1 MRSFLTILCA
11 VILVAA
17 TPAYSSK
24 VKSIEL
30 EKANGFT
37 VAKINVKG
45 KVRFTHQTEIAKD
58 GKPFRI
64 IVDILSAT
72 HDLSAKTYE
81 QLPDCRITSIRT
93 SQYAVKPEKIVRIV
107 LDMKGESTYRIESR
121 NNSVFLFVHDKNS
134 KPFATW
140 SSDSYK
146 ESAPAKKPAV
156 AAKPSSAKD
165 EPGNSSYAKI
175 ASINKALDEDRK
187 SSLESAE
194 SKPFI
199 YPSREQSTSKKPSS
213 EVSVPKVKKPST
225 TKKMYPPV
233 IDDAPLK
240 DSKSKTITKP
250 EAKTST
256 SKLAAADKKT
266 VTKKVAVKPSS
277 LTKPSGS
284 SVPSTKKE
292 AIKTAKVTKKP
303 STAVSKPVPS
313 KPTQAKQIKS
323 KYKGKSATES
333 KLKKTGPPSS
343 PNNAK
348 SSKLAKS
355 SSRKSTP
362 KATLAKNSNA
372 KKSSVSKKK
381 SRKPTTFAKT
391 DKKAEKS
398 STARFRRSPAQS
410 RKIKGTMV
418 AEFPKRLVIKYKGKR
433 YRDPFET
440 LINETRISNS
450 LVEKRVPNVEGLK
463 LVGVLQTA
471 GESNRALFEDKD
483 GFGYI
488 LSAGDK
494 VQKGYVLR
502 VDMEKVYFQIFEYGW
517 SRTVALNMDSY

>member
-1 MRSFLTILCA
+1 MRSFLTILSA
-11 VILVAA
+11 VTLLAA
-17 TPAYSSK
+17 GSVNSSK
-24 VKSIEL
+24 VTSIEL
-30 EKANGFT
+30 DHIQGFT
-37 VAKINVKG
+37 VANIKVDG
-45 KVRFTHQTEIAKD
+45 SVRFTHQTEIAKD
-58 GKPFRI
+58 GRPFRI

-72 HDLSAKTYE
+72 HNLSAKTFE
-81 QLPDCRITSIRT
+81 NLPDCRITGIRT
-93 SQYAVKPEKIVRIV
+93 SQFSVKPEKIVRIV
-107 LDMKGESTYRIESR
+107 LDMKGESTYRIEAR
-121 NNSVFLFVHDKNS
+121 NNSVFLFVHYKDS
-134 KPFATW
+134 KSFATW

-146 ESAPAKKPAV
+146 EPAPAKKPAV
-156 AAKPSSAKD
+156 AAKPSAAKE

-175 ASINKALDEDRK
+175 ASINKALDDDRK
-187 SSLESAE
+187 SSLESKA

-199 YPSREQSTSKKPSS
+199 YPSREESISKKPSS
-213 EVSVPKVKKPST
+213 EASVPKVKKPST
-225 TKKMYPPV
+225 PKKKYSSV

-240 DSKSKTITKP
+240 DSKSKIISKP
-250 EAKTST
+250 EVKTST
-256 SKLAAADKKT
+256 PKLGAADNKP
-266 VTKKVAVKPSS
+266 VTRKVVVKPSS
-277 LTKPSGS
+277 LTKSTGS
-284 SVPSTKKE
+284 SVPSTQKE

-303 STAVSKPVPS
+303 STAVSKAASP

-333 KLKKTGPPSS
+333 KLKKTGLPLS
-343 PNNAK
+343 PNKAK
-348 SSKLAKS
+348 AGKLAKN
-355 SSRKSTP
+355 T
-362 KATLAKNSNA
+362 NA
-372 KKSSVSKKK
+372 KKSSANKKK
-381 SRKPTTFAKT
+381 SNKPATVAKT
-391 DKKAEKS
+391 DKKATKS

-440 LINETRISNS
+440 LINEPRISNS

>member
-1 MRSFLTILCA
+1 MRSFLTILSA
-11 VILVAA
+11 VTLLAA
-17 TPAYSSK
+17 GSVNSSK
-24 VKSIEL
+24 VTSIEL
-30 EKANGFT
+30 DHIQGFT
-37 VAKINVKG
+37 VANIKVDG
-45 KVRFTHQTEIAKD
+45 SVRFTHQTEIAKD
-58 GKPFRI
+58 GRPFRI

-72 HDLSAKTYE
+72 HNLSAKTFE
-81 QLPDCRITSIRT
+81 NLPDCRITGIRT
-93 SQYAVKPEKIVRIV
+93 SQFSVKPEKIVRIV
-107 LDMKGESTYRIESR
+107 LDMKGESTYRIEAR
-121 NNSVFLFVHDKNS
+121 NNSVFLFVHDKDS
-134 KPFATW
+134 KSFATW

-146 ESAPAKKPAV
+146 EPAPAKKPAV
-156 AAKPSSAKD
+156 AAKPSAAKE

-175 ASINKALDEDRK
+175 ASINKALDDDRK
-187 SSLESAE
+187 SSLESKA

-199 YPSREQSTSKKPSS
+199 YPSREESISKKPSS
-213 EVSVPKVKKPST
+213 EASVPKVKKPST
-225 TKKMYPPV
+225 PKKKYSSV

-240 DSKSKTITKP
+240 DSKSKIISKP

-256 SKLAAADKKT
+256 PKLATADKKP
-266 VTKKVAVKPSS
+266 VTRKVAVKPSS
-277 LTKPSGS
+277 LTKSTGS
-284 SVPSTKKE
+284 SVHPNKKE
-292 AIKTAKVTKKP
+292 AINTAKVTKKP
-303 STAVSKPVPS
+303 FTAISKAASS
-313 KPTQAKQIKS
+313 KPTQVKKIKS
-323 KYKGKSATES
+323 KSKAKSAAGS
-333 KLKKTGPPSS
+333 KLKKSGPPAS
-343 PNNAK
+343 PNKAK
-348 SSKLAKS
+348 VSKLAKS
-355 SSRKSTP
+355 SSSKSAKKT
-362 KATLAKNSNA
+362 TLAKNSNA
-372 KKSSVSKKK
+372 KKSVNKKK
-381 SRKPTTFAKT
+381 SSKSTTVA
-391 DKKAEKS
+391 KAEKAKQS

>member
-1 MRSFLTILCA
+1 MRSFLTILF
-11 VILVAA
+11 AA
-17 TPAYSSK
+17 TLLTATPTYASK

-30 EKANGFT
+30 DKANGFT

-81 QLPDCRITSIRT
+81 QLPDCRITGIRT

-107 LDMKGESTYRIESR
+107 LDMKGESTYRIESQ
-121 NNSVFLFVHDKNS
+121 NNSVFLFVHDKES
-134 KPFATW
+134 KPFASW

-146 ESAPAKKPAV
+146 ETAPAKKPAV
-156 AAKPSSAKD
+156 AKKPLSTKE
-165 EPGNSSYAKI
+165 EPGNSSFAKI
-175 ASINKALDEDRK
+175 ASINKALDDDRK
-187 SSLESAE
+187 SSLETTE

-199 YPSREQSTSKKPSS
+199 YPRKEPSSAKRPGS

-225 TKKMYPPV
+225 TKINSKP
-233 IDDAPLK
+233 K
-240 DSKSKTITKP
+240 D
-250 EAKTST
+250 KTST
-256 SKLAAADKKT
+256 QKLAAANKIP
-266 VTKKVAVKPSS
+266 VTKKLAAKPSS
-277 LTKPSGS
+277 LTTPTGS

-292 AIKTAKVTKKP
+292 AIKTPKVKKKL
-303 STAVSKPVPS
+303 STSVS

-323 KYKGKSATES
+323 KDKSKSATES
-333 KLKKTGPPSS
+333 KLKKTGLPVS
-343 PNNAK
+343 PNKAK
-348 SSKLAKS
+348 AGKLAKS
-355 SSRKSTP
+355 SSSKSTQ
-362 KATLAKNSNA
+362 KATLAKKSNA
-372 KKSSVSKKK
+372 KKSSANKKK
-381 SRKPTTFAKT
+381 SSKPTTVAET
-391 DKKAEKS
+391 DKKAKKS

-488 LSAGDK
+488 LNAGDK

>member
-1 MRSFLTILCA
+1 MRSLLTILF
-11 VILVAA
+11 AA
-17 TPAYSSK
+17 TLLAATSAYASK

-30 EKANGFT
+30 DKANGFT

-81 QLPDCRITSIRT
+81 QLPACRITSIRT

-107 LDMKGESTYRIESR
+107 LDMKGESTYKIESQ
-121 NNSVFLFVHDKNS
+121 NNSVFLFVYDKES
-134 KPFATW
+134 KPFASW

-146 ESAPAKKPAV
+146 KSAPARKPAV
-156 AAKPSSAKD
+156 ATKPLSAK
-165 EPGNSSYAKI
+165 EESGNSSFAKI
-175 ASINKALDEDRK
+175 ASINKALDDDRK
-187 SSLESAE
+187 SSLESKE
-194 SKPFI
+194 SKPSI
-199 YPSREQSTSKKPSS
+199 DPRREPSS
-213 EVSVPKVKKPST
+213 VKKTGSDVSIPRVKKPST
-225 TKKMYPPV
+225 AK
-233 IDDAPLK
+233 I
-240 DSKSKTITKP
+240 DSKTKT
-250 EAKTST
+250 KTST
-256 SKLAAADKKT
+256 QKLATADKKPVTKKLAA
-266 VTKKVAVKPSS
+266 KPSS

-292 AIKTAKVTKKP
+292 TIKTAKVTKRP
-303 STAVSKPVPS
+303 SMPAAKSAQS

-323 KYKGKSATES
+323 KYKGKSVTDS
-333 KLKKTGPPSS
+333 KLKKTGLPVS
-343 PNNAK
+343 PNKAK
-348 SSKLAKS
+348 AGKLAKS
-355 SSRKSTP
+355 SSRKSSQ
-362 KATLAKNSNA
+362 KAALAKNSNA
-372 KKSSVSKKK
+372 KKSSASKKK
-381 SRKPTTFAKT
+381 SSKPTTVAKT
-391 DKKAEKS
+391 DKKAKKS

-440 LINETRISNS
+440 LINETRINNS

-463 LVGVLQTA
+463 LVGVLETA

>member
-1 MRSFLTILCA
+1 MRSFLTILSA
-11 VILVAA
+11 VTLLAA
-17 TPAYSSK
+17 GSVNSSK
-24 VKSIEL
+24 VTSIEL
-30 EKANGFT
+30 DHIQGFT
-37 VAKINVKG
+37 VANIKVDG
-45 KVRFTHQTEIAKD
+45 SVRFTHQTEIAKD
-58 GKPFRI
+58 GRPFRI

-72 HDLSAKTYE
+72 HNLSAKTFE
-81 QLPDCRITSIRT
+81 NLPDCRITGIRT
-93 SQYAVKPEKIVRIV
+93 SQFSVKPEKIVRIV
-107 LDMKGESTYRIESR
+107 LDMKGESTYRIEAR
-121 NNSVFLFVHDKNS
+121 NNSVFLFVHDKDS
-134 KPFATW
+134 KSFATW

-146 ESAPAKKPAV
+146 EPAPAKKPAV
-156 AAKPSSAKD
+156 AAKPSAAKE

-175 ASINKALDEDRK
+175 ASINKALDDDRK
-187 SSLESAE
+187 SSLESKA

-199 YPSREQSTSKKPSS
+199 YPSREESISKKPSS
-213 EVSVPKVKKPST
+213 EASVPKVKKPST
-225 TKKMYPPV
+225 PKKKYSSV

-240 DSKSKTITKP
+240 DSKSKIISKP

-256 SKLAAADKKT
+256 PKLATADKKP
-266 VTKKVAVKPSS
+266 VTRKVAVKPSS
-277 LTKPSGS
+277 LTKSTGS

-292 AIKTAKVTKKP
+292 AINTAKVTKKP
-303 STAVSKPVPS
+303 STAVSKAASS
-313 KPTQAKQIKS
+313 KPTQVKKIKS
-323 KYKGKSATES
+323 KSKAKSAAGS
-333 KLKKTGPPSS
+333 KLKKSGPPAS
-343 PNNAK
+343 PNKAK
-348 SSKLAKS
+348 VSKLAKS
-355 SSRKSTP
+355 SSSKSAKKT
-362 KATLAKNSNA
+362 TLAKNSNA
-372 KKSSVSKKK
+372 KKSVNKKK
-381 SRKPTTFAKT
+381 SSKSTTVA
-391 DKKAEKS
+391 KAEKAKQS

>member
-1 MRSFLTILCA
+1 MRSFLLILCA

-30 EKANGFT
+30 DKANGFT

-45 KVRFTHQTEIAKD
+45 KIRFTHQTEIAKD

-107 LDMKGESTYRIESR
+107 LDMKGESTYRIESQ
-121 NNSVFLFVHDKNS
+121 NNSVFLFVYDKES
-134 KPFATW
+134 KPFASW

-146 ESAPAKKPAV
+146 KSVPAEKPAV
-156 AAKPSSAKD
+156 TAEPDKSSF
-165 EPGNSSYAKI
+165 AKI
-175 ASINKALDEDRK
+175 ASINKALDDDRK

-199 YPSREQSTSKKPSS
+199 YPRKEPSSAKKPSS
-213 EVSVPKVKKPST
+213 EISVPKIKKPST
-225 TKKMYPPV
+225 TKKLYSPE
-233 IDDAPLK
+233 IDGAPQ
-240 DSKSKTITKP
+240 
-250 EAKTST
+250 AKTS
-256 SKLAAADKKT
+256 SQELATADKKP
-266 VTKKVAVKPSS
+266 VTKKLAVKPSS
-277 LTKPSGS
+277 LTKPTGN

-292 AIKTAKVTKKP
+292 TIKTAKVTRRP
-303 STAVSKPVPS
+303 STAASKPAQS
-313 KPTQAKQIKS
+313 KTPQAKKIKS
-323 KYKGKSATES
+323 KDSGKSASQS
-333 KLKKTGPPSS
+333 KLKKTGPPVS

-348 SSKLAKS
+348 AGKLAKS
-355 SSRKSTP
+355 SSSKSSKKT
-362 KATLAKNSNA
+362 TLAKNANA
-372 KKSSVSKKK
+372 KKSSANKKK
-381 SRKPTTFAKT
+381 SSKSTTVAKT
-391 DKKAEKS
+391 DKKVKKS
-398 STARFRRSPAQS
+398 STARFRRSPAQL

-463 LVGVLQTA
+463 LVGVLEAA
-471 GESNRALFEDKD
+471 GEGNRALFEDKD

>member
-1 MRSFLTILCA
+1 MRSFLTILSA
-11 VILVAA
+11 VTLLAA
-17 TPAYSSK
+17 GSVNSSK
-24 VKSIEL
+24 VTSIEL
-30 EKANGFT
+30 DHIQGFT
-37 VAKINVKG
+37 VANIKVDG
-45 KVRFTHQTEIAKD
+45 SVRFTHQTEIAKD
-58 GKPFRI
+58 GRPFRI

-72 HDLSAKTYE
+72 HNLSAKTFE
-81 QLPDCRITSIRT
+81 NLPDCRITGIRT
-93 SQYAVKPEKIVRIV
+93 SQFSVKPEKIVRIV
-107 LDMKGESTYRIESR
+107 LDMKGESTYRIEAR
-121 NNSVFLFVHDKNS
+121 NNSVFLFVHDKDS
-134 KPFATW
+134 KSFATW

-146 ESAPAKKPAV
+146 EPAPAKKPAV
-156 AAKPSSAKD
+156 AAKPSAAKE

-175 ASINKALDEDRK
+175 ASINKALDDDRK
-187 SSLESAE
+187 SSLESKA

-199 YPSREQSTSKKPSS
+199 YPSREESISKKPSS
-213 EVSVPKVKKPST
+213 EASVPKVKKPST
-225 TKKMYPPV
+225 PKKKYSSV

-240 DSKSKTITKP
+240 DSKSKIISKP

-256 SKLAAADKKT
+256 PKLATADKKP
-266 VTKKVAVKPSS
+266 VTRKVAVKPSS
-277 LTKPSGS
+277 LTKSTGS

-292 AIKTAKVTKKP
+292 AINTAKVTKKP
-303 STAVSKPVPS
+303 FTAISKAASS
-313 KPTQAKQIKS
+313 KPTQVKKIKS
-323 KYKGKSATES
+323 KSKAKSAAGS
-333 KLKKTGPPSS
+333 KLKKSGPPAS
-343 PNNAK
+343 PNKAK
-348 SSKLAKS
+348 VSKLAKS
-355 SSRKSTP
+355 SSSKSAKKT
-362 KATLAKNSNA
+362 TLAKNSNA
-372 KKSSVSKKK
+372 KKSVNKKK
-381 SRKPTTFAKT
+381 SSKSTTVA
-391 DKKAEKS
+391 KAEKAKQS

>member
-1 MRSFLTILCA
+1 MRSFLTILSA
-11 VILVAA
+11 VTLLAA
-17 TPAYSSK
+17 GSANSSK
-24 VKSIEL
+24 VTSIEL
-30 EKANGFT
+30 DHIQGFT
-37 VAKINVKG
+37 VANIKVDG
-45 KVRFTHQTEIAKD
+45 SVRFTHQTEIAKD
-58 GKPFRI
+58 GRPFRI

-72 HDLSAKTYE
+72 HNLSAKTFE
-81 QLPDCRITSIRT
+81 NLPDCRITGIRT
-93 SQYAVKPEKIVRIV
+93 SQFSVKPEKIVRIV

-121 NNSVFLFVHDKNS
+121 NNSVFLFVHDKDS
-134 KPFATW
+134 KSFATW

-146 ESAPAKKPAV
+146 EPAPAKKPAV
-156 AAKPSSAKD
+156 ATKPSSTKD
-165 EPGNSSYAKI
+165 EPDNSSYAKI
-175 ASINKALDEDRK
+175 ASINKALDDDRK
-187 SSLESAE
+187 SSLESAT

-199 YPSREQSTSKKPSS
+199 YPSREESISKKPSS
-213 EVSVPKVKKPST
+213 KASVPKVKKPST
-225 TKKMYPPV
+225 PKKKYSSV

-240 DSKSKTITKP
+240 DSKSKIISKP

-256 SKLAAADKKT
+256 PKLATADKKP
-266 VTKKVAVKPSS
+266 VTRKVAVKPSS
-277 LTKPSGS
+277 LTKSTGS

-292 AIKTAKVTKKP
+292 AINTAKVTKKP
-303 STAVSKPVPS
+303 STAISKAASS
-313 KPTQAKQIKS
+313 KPTQVKKIKS
-323 KYKGKSATES
+323 KSKAKSAAGS
-333 KLKKTGPPSS
+333 KLKKSGPPAS
-343 PNNAK
+343 PNQAK
-348 SSKLAKS
+348 VSKLAKS
-355 SSRKSTP
+355 SSSKSAKKT
-362 KATLAKNSNA
+362 TLAKNSNA
-372 KKSSVSKKK
+372 KKSVNKKK
-381 SRKPTTFAKT
+381 SSKSTTVA
-391 DKKAEKS
+391 KAEKAKQS

-418 AEFPKRLVIKYKGKR
+418 AEFPKRLVIQYKGKR

-463 LVGVLQTA
+463 LVGVLETA

>member
-1 MRSFLTILCA
+1 MSA
-11 VILVAA
+11 VTLLAA
-17 TPAYSSK
+17 GSANSSK
-24 VKSIEL
+24 VTSIEL
-30 EKANGFT
+30 DHIQGFT
-37 VAKINVKG
+37 VANIKVDG
-45 KVRFTHQTEIAKD
+45 SVRFTHQTEIAKD
-58 GKPFRI
+58 GRPFRI

-72 HDLSAKTYE
+72 HNLSAKTFE
-81 QLPDCRITSIRT
+81 NLPDCRITGIRT
-93 SQYAVKPEKIVRIV
+93 SQFSVKPEKIVRIV

-121 NNSVFLFVHDKNS
+121 NNSVFLFVHDKDS
-134 KPFATW
+134 KSFATW

-146 ESAPAKKPAV
+146 EPAPAKKPDV
-156 AAKPSSAKD
+156 AAKPSAAKE

-175 ASINKALDEDRK
+175 ASINKALDDDRK
-187 SSLESAE
+187 SSLESKA

-199 YPSREQSTSKKPSS
+199 YPSREESISKKPSS
-213 EVSVPKVKKPST
+213 EASVPKVKKPAT
-225 TKKMYPPV
+225 TKKMYSSA

-240 DSKSKTITKP
+240 DSKSKIISKP

-256 SKLAAADKKT
+256 PKLATADKKP
-266 VTKKVAVKPSS
+266 VTRKVAVKPSS
-277 LTKPSGS
+277 LTKSTGS

-292 AIKTAKVTKKP
+292 AINTAKVTKKP
-303 STAVSKPVPS
+303 STAISKAASS
-313 KPTQAKQIKS
+313 KPTQVKKIKS
-323 KYKGKSATES
+323 KSKAKSAAGS
-333 KLKKTGPPSS
+333 KLKKSGPPAS
-343 PNNAK
+343 PNQAK
-348 SSKLAKS
+348 VSKLAKS
-355 SSRKSTP
+355 SSSKSAKKT
-362 KATLAKNSNA
+362 TLAKNSNA
-372 KKSSVSKKK
+372 KKSVNKKK
-381 SRKPTTFAKT
+381 SSKSTTVA
-391 DKKAEKS
+391 KAEKAKQS

-418 AEFPKRLVIKYKGKR
+418 AEFPKRLVIQYKGKR

>member
-11 VILVAA
+11 ATLLTA
-17 TPAYSSK
+17 TPAYASK

-30 EKANGFT
+30 DKANGFT

-107 LDMKGESTYRIESR
+107 LDMKGESTYRIESQ
-121 NNSVFLFVHDKNS
+121 NNSVFLFVHDKES
-134 KPFATW
+134 KPFASW

-146 ESAPAKKPAV
+146 ETAPAKKPAV
-156 AAKPSSAKD
+156 AKKPLSVKE
-165 EPGNSSYAKI
+165 EPDNSSFAKI
-175 ASINKALDEDRK
+175 ASINKALDDDRK
-187 SSLESAE
+187 SSLEAAE
-194 SKPFI
+194 SKPFV
-199 YPSREQSTSKKPSS
+199 YPRKEPSSAKKTGS

-225 TKKMYPPV
+225 TKKMYTPVINDTPPV
-233 IDDAPLK
+233 DS
-240 DSKSKTITKP
+240 DSKINPKP
-250 EAKTST
+250 KAKTST
-256 SKLAAADKKT
+256 PKLATANKKS
-266 VTKKVAVKPSS
+266 VTKKIATKPSS
-277 LTKPSGS
+277 PSKTAGN
-284 SVPSTKKE
+284 SVLSTKTKL
-292 AIKTAKVTKKP
+292 IKTAKVIKKP
-303 STAVSKPVPS
+303 STSVS

-323 KYKGKSATES
+323 KDKSKSATES
-333 KLKKTGPPSS
+333 KLKKTGLPAS
-343 PNNAK
+343 PNKIK
-348 SSKLAKS
+348 SGKLAKS
-355 SSRKSTP
+355 SSSKSTK
-362 KATLAKNSNA
+362 KAALAKNSNA
-372 KKSSVSKKK
+372 KKSSANKKK
-381 SRKPTTFAKT
+381 SSKPTTVAKT
-391 DKKAEKS
+391 DKKAKKS

-463 LVGVLQTA
+463 LVGVLETA

>member
-1 MRSFLTILCA
+1 MSA
-11 VILVAA
+11 VTLLAA
-17 TPAYSSK
+17 GSANSSK
-24 VKSIEL
+24 VTSIEL
-30 EKANGFT
+30 DHIQGFT
-37 VAKINVKG
+37 VANIKVDG
-45 KVRFTHQTEIAKD
+45 SVRFTHQTEIAKD
-58 GKPFRI
+58 GRPFRI

-72 HDLSAKTYE
+72 HNLSAKTFE
-81 QLPDCRITSIRT
+81 NLPDCRITGIRT
-93 SQYAVKPEKIVRIV
+93 SQFSVKPEKIVRIV

-121 NNSVFLFVHDKNS
+121 NNSVFLFVHDKDS
-134 KPFATW
+134 KSFATW

-146 ESAPAKKPAV
+146 EPAPAKKPAV
-156 AAKPSSAKD
+156 ATKPSSTKD
-165 EPGNSSYAKI
+165 EPDNSSYAKI
-175 ASINKALDEDRK
+175 ASINKALDDDRK
-187 SSLESAE
+187 SSLESKA

-199 YPSREQSTSKKPSS
+199 YPSREESISKKPSL
-213 EVSVPKVKKPST
+213 EASVPKVKKPST
-225 TKKMYPPV
+225 PKKKYSSV

-240 DSKSKTITKP
+240 DSKSKIISKP

-256 SKLAAADKKT
+256 PKLATADKKP
-266 VTKKVAVKPSS
+266 VTRKVAVKPSS
-277 LTKPSGS
+277 LTKSTGS
-284 SVPSTKKE
+284 SVSSTQKK
-292 AIKTAKVTKKP
+292 AIKTVKVTKKP
-303 STAVSKPVPS
+303 STAISKAASS
-313 KPTQAKQIKS
+313 KPTQVKKIKS
-323 KYKGKSATES
+323 KSKAKSAAGS
-333 KLKKTGPPSS
+333 KLKKSGPPAS
-343 PNNAK
+343 PNKAK
-348 SSKLAKS
+348 VSKLAKS
-355 SSRKSTP
+355 SSSKSAKKT
-362 KATLAKNSNA
+362 TLAKNSNA
-372 KKSSVSKKK
+372 KKLSASKKK
-381 SRKPTTFAKT
+381 SSKPTTVAKT

-463 LVGVLQTA
+463 LVGVLEAA

>member
-1 MRSFLTILCA
+1 MRSIFAILCA
-11 VILVAA
+11 VILMAA

-30 EKANGFT
+30 DKANGFT
-37 VAKINVKG
+37 VAKIKVKG
-45 KVRFTHQTEIAKD
+45 TVRFTHQTEIAKD

-81 QLPDCRITSIRT
+81 QLPDCRITGIRT

-107 LDMKGESTYRIESR
+107 LDMKGESTYRIESQ
-121 NNSVFLFVHDKNS
+121 NNSVFLFVHDKES
-134 KPFATW
+134 KPFASW

-146 ESAPAKKPAV
+146 KTAPAKKPA
-156 AAKPSSAKD
+156 ATAKPWSVK
-165 EPGNSSYAKI
+165 EVPGNSASAKI
-175 ASINKALDEDRK
+175 AAINKALDDDRK

-199 YPSREQSTSKKPSS
+199 YPRKEPSSAKKPGS
-213 EVSVPKVKKPST
+213 EISVPKVKKPST
-225 TKKMYPPV
+225 TKKLYSPE
-233 IDDAPLK
+233 IDGAPQ
-240 DSKSKTITKP
+240 
-250 EAKTST
+250 AKTS
-256 SKLAAADKKT
+256 SQELATADKKP
-266 VTKKVAVKPSS
+266 VTKKSAVKPSS
-277 LTKPSGS
+277 LTKPTGN

-292 AIKTAKVTKKP
+292 AIKTAKVTRRP
-303 STAVSKPVPS
+303 STPASKPAQS
-313 KPTQAKQIKS
+313 KTTQAKQIKS
-323 KYKGKSATES
+323 KDSGKSATES
-333 KLKKTGPPSS
+333 KLKKTGLPVS
-343 PNNAK
+343 PNQAK
-348 SSKLAKS
+348 AGKLAKS
-355 SSRKSTP
+355 SSSKSSKKT
-362 KATLAKNSNA
+362 TLAKNANA
-372 KKSSVSKKK
+372 KKSSANKKK
-381 SRKPTTFAKT
+381 SSKSTTVAKT
-391 DKKAEKS
+391 DKKVKKS
-398 STARFRRSPAQS
+398 STARFRRSPAQL

-463 LVGVLQTA
+463 LVGVLEAA
-471 GESNRALFEDKD
+471 GEGNRALFEDKD

>member
-11 VILVAA
+11 ATLLAA
-17 TPAYSSK
+17 GSVYSSK
-24 VKSIEL
+24 VTSIKL
-30 EKANGFT
+30 GHADGFT
-37 VAKINVKG
+37 VASIKVDG
-45 KVRFTHQTEIAKD
+45 PVRFTHQTEIAKD
-58 GKPFRI
+58 GRPFRI

-72 HDLSAKTYE
+72 HNLSAKTFE
-81 QLPDCRITSIRT
+81 NLPDCRITGIRS
-93 SQYAVKPEKIVRIV
+93 SQYSVKPEKIVRIV
-107 LDMKGESTYRIESR
+107 LDMKGESTYRIETH
-121 NNSVFLFVHDKNS
+121 NNSVFLFVHDKES
-134 KPFATW
+134 KHFAIW

-146 ESAPAKKPAV
+146 KSAPAKKPAV
-156 AAKPSSAKD
+156 AAKPSSAKE
-165 EPGNSSYAKI
+165 EPANSSFAKI
-175 ASINKALDEDRK
+175 ASINKALDDDRK

-199 YPSREQSTSKKPSS
+199 YSRKEPSSAKKPGS

-225 TKKMYPPV
+225 INSK
-233 IDDAPLK
+233 LK
-240 DSKSKTITKP
+240 A
-250 EAKTST
+250 ETST
-256 SKLAAADKKT
+256 QKLATANKKP
-266 VTKKVAVKPSS
+266 VTKKLVTKPSS
-277 LTKPSGS
+277 LTKPTGS

-292 AIKTAKVTKKP
+292 ATKTAKVTRKP
-303 STAVSKPVPS
+303 STPASKPAQS
-313 KPTQAKQIKS
+313 KPTQAKQVKS
-323 KYKGKSATES
+323 KDSGKSATES
-333 KLKKTGPPSS
+333 KLKKTGLPVS
-343 PNNAK
+343 PNQAK
-348 SSKLAKS
+348 AGKLAKS
-355 SSRKSTP
+355 SSRKSAQ

-372 KKSSVSKKK
+372 KKSSANKKK
-381 SRKPTTFAKT
+381 SSKATTVAKA
-391 DKKAEKS
+391 DKKVEKS

-463 LVGVLQTA
+463 LVGVLETA

>member
-1 MRSFLTILCA
+1 MRSFLTILSA
-11 VILVAA
+11 VTLLAA
-17 TPAYSSK
+17 GSVNSSK
-24 VKSIEL
+24 VTSIEL
-30 EKANGFT
+30 DHIQGFT
-37 VAKINVKG
+37 VANIKVDG
-45 KVRFTHQTEIAKD
+45 SVRFTHQTEIAKD
-58 GKPFRI
+58 GRPFRI

-72 HDLSAKTYE
+72 HNLSAKTFE
-81 QLPDCRITSIRT
+81 NLPDCRITGIRT
-93 SQYAVKPEKIVRIV
+93 SQFSVKPEKIVRIV
-107 LDMKGESTYRIESR
+107 LDMKGESTYRIEAR
-121 NNSVFLFVHDKNS
+121 NNSVFLFVHDKDS
-134 KPFATW
+134 KSFATW

-146 ESAPAKKPAV
+146 EPAPAKKPAV
-156 AAKPSSAKD
+156 AAKPSAAKE

-175 ASINKALDEDRK
+175 ASINKALDDDRK
-187 SSLESAE
+187 SSLESKA

-199 YPSREQSTSKKPSS
+199 YPSREESISKKPSS
-213 EVSVPKVKKPST
+213 EASVPKVKKPST
-225 TKKMYPPV
+225 PKKKYSSV

-240 DSKSKTITKP
+240 DSKSKIISKP

-256 SKLAAADKKT
+256 PKLATADKKP
-266 VTKKVAVKPSS
+266 VTRKVAVKPSS
-277 LTKPSGS
+277 LTKSTGS

-292 AIKTAKVTKKP
+292 AINTAKVTKKP
-303 STAVSKPVPS
+303 FTAISKAASS
-313 KPTQAKQIKS
+313 KPTQVKKIKS
-323 KYKGKSATES
+323 KSKAKSAAGS
-333 KLKKTGPPSS
+333 KLKKSGPPAS
-343 PNNAK
+343 PNKAK
-348 SSKLAKS
+348 VSKLAKS
-355 SSRKSTP
+355 SSSKSAKKT
-362 KATLAKNSNA
+362 TLAKNSNA
-372 KKSSVSKKK
+372 KKSVNKKK
-381 SRKPTTFAKT
+381 SSKSTTVA
-391 DKKAEKS
+391 KAEKAKQS

-418 AEFPKRLVIKYKGKR
+418 AEFPKRLVIQYKGKR